1 MEFEGRRR
9 IATHLNVAPL
19 VDVVFLLL
27 IFFLLT
33 STYIAPQAL
42 DLVLPS
48 SRSATSRS
56 QGPVTVVLD
65 RAGVISVDDRKVAA
79 GELQEA
85 VARALAAAATD
96 AVTFE
101 SDGGVSVQ
109 AMLDVLDS
117 VRLGGGRELL
127 LVTRPK

>member
-9 IATHLNVAPL
+9 IATQLNVTPL

-33 STYIAPQAL
+33 SSYMVPQSI

-48 SRSATSRS
+48 SRVAAPRP
-56 QGPVTVVLD
+56 QAPVTVVLD
-65 RAGVISVDDRKVAA
+65 RAGVILVDQRRVTAEALQGVVA
-79 GELQEA
+79 E
-85 VARALAAAATD
+85 ALAAAATD
-96 AVTFE
+96 SVTFE
-101 SDGGVSVQ
+101 TDAGVSVQ

-127 LVTRPK
+127 LVTRAK

>member
-9 IATHLNVAPL
+9 IAAHLNVAPL

-33 STYIAPQAL
+33 STYIAPQTI
-42 DLVLPS
+42 DLVLPTS
-48 SRSATSRS
+48 ASASATS

-65 RAGVISVDDRKVAA
+65 SNGMISVDDRRVSSDA
-79 GELQEA
+79 LQEA
-85 VARALAAAATD
+85 VAQALAAAETD
-96 AVTFE
+96 AVTFKT
-101 SDGGVSVQ
+101 DGGVSVQ
-109 AMLDVLDS
+109 AMLDVLDR